1 MNLLKPAFLRLF
13 VFGFSLIVL
22 LASSPSWKRP
32 KNPPPVSVPAAKS
45 ARNEAFGKLPLY
57 FIENRGQTD
66 ARAAY
71 YLQGSDKAIYFT
83 DRGLTFVLN
92 GARNEPFLQPA
103 SFDPQS
109 AIRNPQL
116 ERWALKLDFV
126 GARTDAHPEGD
137 APTEAVVSYF
147 KGHPSKWKTGL
158 KTYSR
163 IVYRDLWPG
172 IDLIY
177 DGTVN
182 RMKYSFVVRPG
193 ADPNQIRLA
202 YRGASAVTVN
212 DEGELEVQTPVGGFS
227 DARPVSFQEVDGRQ
241 IEVTTEYRL
250 PGESAIRNPQSAIE
264 YGFTLGDYDR
274 SRELVID
281 PVVLIY
287 AGFIGGSGD
296 DFGEDI
302 AVDASGN
309 AYITGGT
316 ASTQAT
322 FPDGDG
328 FGAVPG
334 VDTTYNGG
342 SFDAFVAKINAAG
355 TALVYAGYVG
365 GSGSDFGIGIAV
377 DDSGSAYITGQTLSS
392 QATFPV
398 VTGPDLTINGLQ
410 DAFVAKLTPAG
421 TGLNFCGYIGGSGGE
436 SGLAVAVDTIGN
448 VYVGG
453 NTNSTETTFPTG
465 SGFGA
470 IPGAD
475 KTANGGFD
483 AFVVKVHFSGTTL
496 SYATY
501 VGGSGSEQS
510 SGIYGLTLDN
520 AGNVYLV
527 GDTAS
532 TEATFPD
539 GDGFGP
545 IVGFDQ
551 TYNGGVR
558 DAYVVKLNSTGT
570 AFAYATYLGGSG
582 DDKGFGVAVD
592 GAGNAYIAGSTDST
606 QATFPDGDGFG
617 TVTGPDLTHNGSQ
630 DAFVAKLNPAGT
642 ALVYAGYIGG
652 VSNDEAFS
660 IGVDQNLNAYLT
672 GYTSSTQATFPD
684 GDGFGAIPS
693 FDATFNGGADDAF
706 VVKVNSAGTALSYA
720 GYIGGSTGDQGVSIA
735 VDQAGNAYVT
745 GFTGSTQ
752 STFPDGDGFGLLPG
766 FDTTFNGGTND
777 AFVAKISGNIVV
789 NTAAD
794 VVAEEGFCSLREAIQ
809 AANTNM
815 VINECA
821 AGLPGLDT
829 IEFSLPGNS
838 PSIAVTSALPI
849 ITEPI
854 YINGNT
860 GGATRVELN
869 GTAAGSHGLNIQ
881 GGGSVIA
888 SMVINRFSLSGI
900 FITSGTGNTV
910 RDCYLGTDVTGLVD
924 LGNGIDGI
932 NANSGGNVIGGTLPG
947 EGNVLSGNGRAG
959 ITFGFGSSANL
970 VQGNTIGLAA
980 NRNATLGISQHG
992 VFIDGGASN
1001 NTIGGTTTG
1010 ARNLISGNAQ
1020 CGVNINQDNSTNNVV
1035 QGNFI
1040 GTGVEGE
1047 AFGNGDGVC
1056 LNSANNTIGGTT
1068 TGAGNLIAFNAGVG
1082 VNVAGTSTSIG
1093 NRLLGNFI
1101 SNNGQLGINLGSAG
1115 ASVNPNDA
1123 GDADVG
1129 PNGFQNFPV
1138 LTSASLAGTNT
1149 VVQGTLNSTVNTNFR
1164 LEFFTNNACDASG
1177 NGEGQA
1183 FLGFTNV
1190 TTNGSGNASFAV
1202 TLPIP
1207 VAIGQSVTAT
1217 ATNSSNSTSEFSA
1230 CVAVNCDYQISPTA
1244 ASIVPAGGSG
1254 TVAVTATGGCAWT
1267 AVSNSPFIT
1276 VTGGASGNG
1285 NGTVSYSVAANGGNA
1300 PRSGT
1305 ITIAGNTFI
1314 ISQTAT
1320 GVLVYT
1326 DFTGGIPLD
1335 WTVEHF
1341 GTGTYPDGTA
1351 ATWTAAN
1358 PCNRVVP
1365 PPFSGMFAIVD
1376 ATCATPSATF
1386 DERLITPAFNATGL
1400 GSVYVE
1406 FFNRYLGA
1414 GAPDNV
1420 GDVDVSTDGGQS
1432 WPFNALRL
1440 RDVND
1445 GSPTPNTKSLNITPL
1460 IAGNPTNVRVRK
1472 RYTGVG
1478 VQPSF
1483 RPNRPDAQE
1492 LSWGIDYAIY
1502 HYELTPASQNFSAA
1516 GGTSNVVVATSAVVP
1531 SPQGSWT
1538 VVSNAPWIVP
1548 AHGGSTGNGS
1558 VGYMVTANP
1567 STSPRTGTMTIAGKT
1582 FTVMQSGCVGATIN
1596 PATLPNGFVGS
1607 AYSQMLTATGGTAP
1621 YSFSANAA
1629 TLPIGLTLTAAGL
1642 LSGTPT
1648 TSGTFTFTV
1657 SVTDETGCTGTRQYT
1672 VVISGNGLQFYP
1684 LPQPVRLLETR
1695 AGLTGC
1701 TMPGAAINAGGTFT
1715 LPARTNCAGIPI
1727 NAQAVTGNVTVVPT
1741 GGGFLTL
1748 YPSSATQPTVSN
1760 SNFGPDEITNNVFT
1774 VGLGAADGA
1783 FRIFASATTHVIVDV
1798 TGYYAPPGAGGLY
1811 FHPLATPVRLLE
1823 TRVGLTGC
1831 IAPGAPLNANQNFVV
1846 QGRSPVTAPC
1856 SSIPA
1861 TARMLVGNATSVLP
1875 NSGGFLTIYPSDGTL
1890 PLIASSNYA
1899 GNDVING
1906 PFSVKLGA
1914 DGKFNI
1920 YTVRTT
1926 ELVIDILG
1934 YYSEEAVDAN
1944 GVGLLFTP
1952 LAVPVRLLE
1961 TRPGGPPLTGCTRTN
1976 APIQGNLN
1984 AATHTQQ
1991 ARNFCGLPAS
2001 ALAVVGNVSV
2011 VSTPGAG
2018 FLTLFPGNLTN
2029 APLVATSN
2037 YPTPAAAG
2045 YNRHY
2050 FVGLS
2055 PVDGTFKILT
2065 QFTTDVILDAS
2076 GYFAP

>member
-1 MNLLKPAFLRLF
+1 MKTLKPASLYLF
-13 VFGFSLIVL
+13 IFGFSLF
-22 LASSPSWKRP
+22 ASLVFYRYWNQP
-32 KNPPPVSVPAAKS
+32 KTPMPVSAPAAAS
-45 ARNEAFGKLPLY
+45 MRREAFGKLPLY
-57 FIENRGQTD
+57 FVENRGQTD

-71 YLQGSDKAIYFT
+71 YVQGSDKAIYFT

-92 GARNEPFLQPA
+92 GGRKEPSLQPA
-103 SFDPQS
+103 SFDSQS
-109 AIRNPQL
+109 AIRNPQS

-147 KGHPSKWKTGL
+147 KGNPSEWKTGL

-163 IVYRDLWPG
+163 IIYRDLWPG

-202 YRGASAVTVN
+202 YRGASGVTVN
-212 DEGELEVQTPVGGFS
+212 GEGELEVQTPAGGFN
-227 DARPVSFQEVDGRQ
+227 DARPVSFQEVDGKQ

-250 PGESAIRNPQSAIE
+250 PGESAIHNPQSAIE

-296 DFGEDI
+296 DFGESI
-302 AVDASGN
+302 AVDATGN
-309 AYITGGT
+309 AYVTGGT

-334 VDTTYNGG
+334 ADTTHNGG

-355 TALVYAGYVG
+355 TALVYAGYIG
-365 GSGSDFGIGIAV
+365 GSGSDFGIGVAV
-377 DDSGSAYITGQTLSS
+377 DDSGSAYVTGQTLSS

-436 SGLAVAVDTIGN
+436 SGLAVAVDVIGN
-448 VYVGG
+448 AYISGR
-453 NTNSTETTFPTG
+453 TNSTEATFPTG

-475 KTANGGFD
+475 KTANGSFD

-510 SGIYGLTLDN
+510 SGINGLALDN
-520 AGNVYLV
+520 FGNVYLA

-551 TYNGGVR
+551 TYNGSVR
-558 DAYVVKLNSTGT
+558 DAFVVKLNSTGT
-570 AFAYATYLGGSG
+570 AFVYATYLGGSG

-592 GAGNAYIAGSTDST
+592 GAGSAYIAGSTDST

-630 DAFVAKLNPAGT
+630 DAFVAKLDPAGT

-652 VSNDEAFS
+652 VLSDEAFS
-660 IGVDQNLNAYLT
+660 IGIDQNLNAYLT
-672 GYTSSTQATFPD
+672 GYTSSSEATFPD

-706 VVKVNSAGTALSYA
+706 VVKVNSGGTALSYA
-720 GYIGGSTGDQGVSIA
+720 GYIGGSTGEQGVSIA

-752 STFPDGDGFGLLPG
+752 STFPDGDGFGAIPG
-766 FDTTFNGGTND
+766 LDTTYNGGADD

-789 NTAAD
+789 NSSADTVAAD
-794 VVAEEGFCSLREAIQ
+794 GFCTLREAIQ
-809 AANTNM
+809 AANTNAA
-815 VINECA
+815 VNECR
-821 AGLPGLDT
+821 AGQAGLDT

-838 PSIAVTSALPI
+838 ATISPTSALPT

-869 GTAAGSHGLNIQ
+869 GTAAGSAHGLNIQ
-881 GGGSVIA
+881 GGGSTI
-888 SMVINRFSLSGI
+888 SSLVINRFSMSGI
-900 FITSGTGNTV
+900 FITSGTGNIV
-910 RDCYLGTDVTGLVD
+910 QDCYLGTDVTGLVD

-932 NANSGGNVIGGTLPG
+932 NANSGGNVIGGKLPG

-959 ITFGFGSSANL
+959 ITFGFGSSANV

-980 NRNATLGISQHG
+980 NRNAALGNSQHG

-1001 NTIGGTTTG
+1001 NTIGGTTIS
-1010 ARNLISGNAQ
+1010 ARNLISGNTQ
-1020 CGVNINQDNSTNNVV
+1020 CGVNINQNSSVNNVV

-1040 GTGVEGE
+1040 GTGTEGE

-1056 LNSANNTIGGTT
+1056 LNSANNTIGGTV
-1068 TGAGNLIAFNAGVG
+1068 TGAGNLIAFNTGVG
-1082 VNVAGTSTSIG
+1082 VNVAGTSTSTG
-1093 NRLLGNFI
+1093 NRVLGNFI
-1101 SNNGQLGINLGSAG
+1101 FGNGQLGINLGSAG
-1115 ASVNPNDA
+1115 VSVNPNDA
-1123 GDADVG
+1123 GDSDVG

-1138 LTSASLAGTNT
+1138 LTSASLAGNST
-1149 VVQGTLNSTVNTNFR
+1149 VIQGTLNSAANASFR
-1164 LEFFTNNACDASG
+1164 LEFFTNNACDVSG

-1207 VAIGQSVTAT
+1207 VTIGQSVTAT
-1217 ATNSSNSTSEFSA
+1217 ATDSLNSTSEFSA
-1230 CVAVNCDYQISPTA
+1230 CLAVNCNYQLGSA
-1244 ASIVPAGGSG
+1244 AVSVVPAGGSG

-1276 VTGGASGNG
+1276 VTSGANGSG
-1285 NGTVSYSVAANGGNA
+1285 NGTVGYSVAPNGGIT

-1305 ITIAGNTFI
+1305 ITIAGNTFT

-1326 DFTGGIPLD
+1326 DFTGGIPPD

-1365 PPFSGMFAIVD
+1365 APFSGMFAIVD

-1386 DERLITPAFNATGL
+1386 DERLIPPAFDAGGL

-1420 GDVDVSTDGGQS
+1420 GDVDVSTDGGDS

-1460 IAGNPTNVRVRK
+1460 IAGNPTNVRVRH

-1478 VQPSF
+1478 IQPSF

-1502 HYELTPASQNFSAA
+1502 HYELTPTSQNFSAA
-1516 GGTSNVVVATSAVVP
+1516 GGTSNVVVATSAIVP

-1558 VGYMVTANP
+1558 IGYMVTANP
-1567 STSPRTGTMTIAGKT
+1567 SSSPRTGTMTIAGKT

-1596 PATLPNGFVGS
+1596 PATLPNGFVGV

-1621 YSFSANAA
+1621 YSFGVTAG
-1629 TLPIGLTLTAAGL
+1629 TLPNGLTLSAAGL
-1642 LSGTPT
+1642 LSGTPNAT
-1648 TSGTFTFTV
+1648 GTFTFTV
-1657 SVTDETGCTGTRQYT
+1657 SVTDEIGCIGTRQYT

-1695 AGLTGC
+1695 AGFTGC
-1701 TMPGAAINAGGTFT
+1701 TTPGAPINAGGTFT
-1715 LPARTNCAGIPI
+1715 LPARTTCAGIPAS
-1727 NAQAVTGNVTVVPT
+1727 AQAVTGNVTVVPT

-1748 YPSSATQPTVSN
+1748 YPSSAQQPTVSN
-1760 SNFGPDEITNNVFT
+1760 SNFGPGEVTNNVFT
-1774 VGLGAADGA
+1774 VGLGVADGA
-1783 FRIFASATTHVIVDV
+1783 FKIFASGTTHVIVD
-1798 TGYYAPPGAGGLY
+1798 
-1811 FHPLATPVRLLE
+1811 
-1823 TRVGLTGC
+1823 
-1831 IAPGAPLNANQNFVV
+1831 
-1846 QGRSPVTAPC
+1846 
-1856 SSIPA
+1856 
-1861 TARMLVGNATSVLP
+1861 
-1875 NSGGFLTIYPSDGTL
+1875 
-1890 PLIASSNYA
+1890 
-1899 GNDVING
+1899 
-1906 PFSVKLGA
+1906 
-1914 DGKFNI
+1914 
-1920 YTVRTT
+1920 
-1926 ELVIDILG
+1926 
-1934 YYSEEAVDAN
+1934 
-1944 GVGLLFTP
+1944 
-1952 LAVPVRLLE
+1952 
-1961 TRPGGPPLTGCTRTN
+1961 
-1976 APIQGNLN
+1976 
-1984 AATHTQQ
+1984 
-1991 ARNFCGLPAS
+1991 
-2001 ALAVVGNVSV
+2001 
-2011 VSTPGAG
+2011 
-2018 FLTLFPGNLTN
+2018 
-2029 APLVATSN
+2029 
-2037 YPTPAAAG
+2037 
-2045 YNRHY
+2045 
-2050 FVGLS
+2050 
-2055 PVDGTFKILT
+2055 
-2065 QFTTDVILDAS
+2065 
-2076 GYFAP
+2076 